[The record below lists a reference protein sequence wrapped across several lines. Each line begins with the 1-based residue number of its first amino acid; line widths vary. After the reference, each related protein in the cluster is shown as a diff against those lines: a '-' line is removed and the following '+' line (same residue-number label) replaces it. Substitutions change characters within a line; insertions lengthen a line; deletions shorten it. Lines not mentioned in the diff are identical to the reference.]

1 MSERDRNAKPA
12 PSDAPAPDA
21 PATDAGRAGARKS
34 CPTCGKPAVAAHRPF
49 CSRRCAD
56 LDLGR
61 WLKGDYRI
69 PAVEPP
75 DGFDEGFE
83 ETGPEPSASPG
94 PGRDR
99 SGGGGA

>member
-1 MSERDRNAKPA
+1 MVSDTPNSSRPPRACPICEKPA
-12 PSDAPAPDA
+12 
-21 PATDAGRAGARKS
+21 TGA
-34 CPTCGKPAVAAHRPF
+34 HLPF

-75 DGFDEGFE
+75 DGFSEEDAEALARGAE
-83 ETGPEPSASPG
+83 ETRE
-94 PGRDR
+94 
-99 SGGGGA
+99 